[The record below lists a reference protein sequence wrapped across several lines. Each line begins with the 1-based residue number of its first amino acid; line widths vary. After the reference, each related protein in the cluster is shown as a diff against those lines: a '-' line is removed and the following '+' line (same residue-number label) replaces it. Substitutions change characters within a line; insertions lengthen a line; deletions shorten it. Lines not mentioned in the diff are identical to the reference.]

1 MQYLHTMIFD
11 VYYMYKEMYYHLF
24 NVILDALS
32 KDDIAEIKEILI
44 SGQLETEEMYMSDT
58 PDNIVK
64 LDFS

>member
-1 MQYLHTMIFD
+1 MIFD